1 MKCRVRFP
9 TRHRFKHL
17 SKQQWKDIVVFF
29 HKKSQLVIINFL
41 LKNKDIFILF
51 FLDTDLK
58 GTVVSQAY
66 PS

>member
-1 MKCRVRFP
+1 MSGFQRD
-9 TRHRFKHL
+9 TALNIYL
-17 SKQQWKDIVVFF
+17 SSNEKISSFFF